1 MRGRK
6 PKPKPVFRVIQGGV
20 PRIVGVEDA
29 PPPPE
34 WLSVEAQSEWRRVIR
49 DMVVRETL
57 ARVDLQTLAA
67 YCQAFGRWEVA
78 ERALAAMGKN
88 DPLTRGMMIK
98 TTNGNAVQN
107 PMVGT
112 ANVAARD
119 MVRFAAE
126 LGMTPVARA
135 RAEARGA
142 AAPSTKPG
150 MFGGEEAI

>member
-6 PKPKPVFRVIQGGV
+6 PAPKPTFRVIQGGV
-20 PRIVGVEDA
+20 PRLGGFDDDPV
-29 PPPPE
+29 PPE
-34 WLSVEAQSEWRRVIR
+34 WLTPEAQAEWRRVIR
-49 DMVVRETL
+49 DLVIRETL

-88 DPLTRGMMIK
+88 DPLTRGLMIK

-119 MVRFAAE
+119 MVKFAAE

-135 RAEARGA
+135 RVEAKGQP
-142 AAPSTKPG
+142 APTTKAG
-150 MFGGEEAI
+150 MFGGEAG

>member
-6 PKPKPVFRVIQGGV
+6 PKPKPELRLITGGV
-20 PRIVGVEDA
+20 TRLGAFDESPQ
-29 PPPPE
+29 PPD
-34 WLSVEAQSEWRRVIR
+34 WLTPEAQAEWRRVIR
-49 DMVVRETL
+49 DLVIRETL

-135 RAEARGA
+135 RVDAKGA
-142 AAPSTKPG
+142 AAPQTKPG
-150 MFGGEEAI
+150 MFGGEAG